1 LRPPPN
7 RGAADPVSST
17 DAWSV
22 RVETMDDLATLT
34 ELNLRFVDA
43 FPKGA
48 WELLEPILSPVALVP
63 GWRDR

>member
-1 LRPPPN
+1 M
-7 RGAADPVSST
+7 
-17 DAWSV
+17 
-22 RVETMDDLATLT
+22 VETMDDLATLT

-48 WELLEPILSPVALVP
+48 WELLEPILSPVALIP